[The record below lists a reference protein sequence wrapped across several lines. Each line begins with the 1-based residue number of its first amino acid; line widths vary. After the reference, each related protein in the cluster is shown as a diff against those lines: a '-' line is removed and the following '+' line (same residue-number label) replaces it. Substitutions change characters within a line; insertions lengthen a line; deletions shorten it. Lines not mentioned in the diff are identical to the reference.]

1 MVRGYKNSELM
12 SIGKQKKVKKMSQV
26 FINSY
31 IYIYI
36 NELNISINS
45 NLLTLIRYS
54 GRYLTDYLRKAS
66 GMIVVLS
73 LNVLCYVRRKG

>member
-36 NELNISINS
+36 KELNISINS
-45 NLLTLIRYS
+45 NLLTFIRYS
-54 GRYLTDYLRKAS
+54 GRCPTHYLRKAS

>member
-1 MVRGYKNSELM
+1 M

>member
-1 MVRGYKNSELM
+1 M

-73 LNVLCYVRRKG
+73 LNVLCYVRSKV

>member
-12 SIGKQKKVKKMSQV
+12 SIEKQKKVNKMSQV

-36 NELNISINS
+36 NELYISIKS
-45 NLLTLIRYS
+45 TLLTLIRYS
-54 GRYLTDYLRKAS
+54 GRGLTHYLRKAS